1 MSKRKGSL
9 GLVFLIGVPLISW
22 PRFVW
27 TRVGMRSL
35 LVVYKK
41 NHEQIHDSALTT
53 VTTALERAKQ
63 RHEFEF
69 RTVPREEVE
78 RDDFLAKDVVIVL
91 GGDGTL
97 TSIAHS
103 VDDQTLVMGVNSH
116 PMDKE
121 GVGSFGF
128 FMGSN
133 PSRFAQDL
141 TSLIEGSCIINTLPR
156 LQAEI
161 MTTSGNI
168 IRSDPALNDLLV
180 ANTHQYQPSKYRL
193 KRSGGPA
200 YPDLDVR
207 QSSSGLLFSTF
218 LGQGAWFRHAID
230 MGSFEYQMEQV
241 NDHYLVLSRDLPND
255 LRRNDGSHW
264 AWTNQTTMISSD
276 MHRGYVVADGWDEI
290 HFTRG
295 ARISVNNNGPKLK
308 LVTFSEDIYSRVSP
322 GIRG

>member
-1 MSKRKGSL
+1 MNN
-9 GLVFLIGVPLISW
+9 
-22 PRFVW
+22 
-27 TRVGMRSL
+27 L
-35 LVVYKK
+35 LVVFKK
-41 NHEQIHDSALTT
+41 NHEQVHDGALST
-53 VTTALERAKQ
+53 VISTLDKAK
-63 RHEFEF
+63 RTYGFEF

-78 RDDFLAKDVVIVL
+78 RDDFVGPEAVIVL

-116 PMDKE
+116 PMDS
-121 GVGSFGF
+121 GGSGSFGF
-128 FMGSN
+128 FMGSD
-133 PSRFAQDL
+133 PTRFPQDL
-141 TSLIEGSCIINTLPR
+141 DHLLRGSCIINTIPR

-161 MTTSGNI
+161 MSTSGNI

-193 KRSGGPA
+193 KRESNPN
-200 YPDLDVR
+200 YPELDVR

-218 LGQGAWFRHAID
+218 LGQGAWFRHVVD
-230 MGSFEYQMEQV
+230 LSSFEFSMSEV
-241 NDHYLVLSRDLPND
+241 NDHYLVVSRDLPSTM
-255 LRRNDGSHW
+255 RIEDGSHW
-264 AWTNQTTMISSD
+264 AWTDQTTTLTSD

-308 LVTFSEDIYSRVSP
+308 LVTFSEDIYSRVSALK
-322 GIRG
+322 R

>member
-1 MSKRKGSL
+1 MNN
-9 GLVFLIGVPLISW
+9 I
-22 PRFVW
+22 
-27 TRVGMRSL
+27 
-35 LVVYKK
+35 LVVFKK
-41 NHEQIHDSALTT
+41 NHEQVHDGALSTVITT
-53 VTTALERAKQ
+53 LNKAKQ
-63 RHEFEF
+63 TYGFDF

-78 RDDFLAKDVVIVL
+78 RDDFVGPDAVIVL

-116 PMDKE
+116 PMD
-121 GVGSFGF
+121 GGGGGSFGF
-128 FMGSN
+128 FMGSD
-133 PSRFAQDL
+133 PTRFPLDL
-141 TSLIEGSCIINTLPR
+141 DHLLRGSCIINTIPR

-161 MTTSGNI
+161 MSTSGNI

-193 KRSGGPA
+193 KRESNPN
-200 YPDLDVR
+200 YPELDVR

-218 LGQGAWFRHAID
+218 LGQGAWFRHVVD
-230 MGSFEYQMEQV
+230 LSMFEFSMSEV
-241 NDHYLVLSRDLPND
+241 NDHYLVVSRDLPSNM
-255 LRRNDGSHW
+255 RIEDGSHW
-264 AWTNQTTMISSD
+264 AWTDQTTTLTSD

-308 LVTFSEDIYSRVSP
+308 LVTFSEDIYSRVSALK
-322 GIRG
+322 R

>member
-1 MSKRKGSL
+1 MNN
-9 GLVFLIGVPLISW
+9 
-22 PRFVW
+22 
-27 TRVGMRSL
+27 L
-35 LVVYKK
+35 LVVFKK
-41 NHEQIHDSALTT
+41 NHEQVHDGALST
-53 VTTALERAKQ
+53 VISTLDKAKQ
-63 RHEFEF
+63 TYGFEF

-78 RDDFLAKDVVIVL
+78 RDDFMGPEAVIVL

-116 PMDKE
+116 PMDS
-121 GVGSFGF
+121 GGSGSFGF
-128 FMGSN
+128 FMGSD
-133 PSRFAQDL
+133 PTRFTQDL
-141 TSLIEGSCIINTLPR
+141 DHLLRGSCIINTIPR

-161 MTTSGNI
+161 MSTSGNI

-193 KRSGGPA
+193 RRGSNPN
-200 YPDLDVR
+200 YPELDVR

-218 LGQGAWFRHAID
+218 LGQGAWFRHVVD
-230 MGSFEYQMEQV
+230 LSMFEFSMSEV
-241 NDHYLVLSRDLPND
+241 NDHYLVVSRDLPSNM
-255 LRRNDGSHW
+255 RIEDGSHW
-264 AWTNQTTMISSD
+264 AWTDQTTTLTSD

-308 LVTFSEDIYSRVSP
+308 LVTFSEDIYSRVSALK
-322 GIRG
+322 R

>member
-1 MSKRKGSL
+1 MNN
-9 GLVFLIGVPLISW
+9 
-22 PRFVW
+22 
-27 TRVGMRSL
+27 L
-35 LVVYKK
+35 LVVFKK
-41 NHEQIHDSALTT
+41 NHEQVHDGALST
-53 VTTALERAKQ
+53 VVSTLDKAKQ
-63 RHEFEF
+63 TYGFDF

-78 RDDFLAKDVVIVL
+78 RDDFVGPEAVIVL

-116 PMDKE
+116 PMDS
-121 GVGSFGF
+121 GGSGSFGF
-128 FMGSN
+128 FMGSD
-133 PSRFAQDL
+133 PGRFPQDL
-141 TSLIEGSCIINTLPR
+141 DHLLRGSCIINTIPR

-161 MTTSGNI
+161 MSTSGNI

-193 KRSGGPA
+193 KREGNPN
-200 YPDLDVR
+200 YPELDLR

-218 LGQGAWFRHAID
+218 LGQGAWFRHVVD
-230 MGSFEYQMEQV
+230 LSMFEFSMSEV
-241 NDHYLVLSRDLPND
+241 NDHYLVVSIDLPSNM
-255 LRRNDGSHW
+255 RAEDGSHW
-264 AWTNQTTMISSD
+264 AWTDQTTTLTSD

-308 LVTFSEDIYSRVSP
+308 LVTFSEDIYSRVSALK
-322 GIRG
+322 R

>member
-1 MSKRKGSL
+1 MNN
-9 GLVFLIGVPLISW
+9 
-22 PRFVW
+22 
-27 TRVGMRSL
+27 L
-35 LVVYKK
+35 LVVFKK
-41 NHEQIHDSALTT
+41 NHEQVHDGALST
-53 VTTALERAKQ
+53 VISTLDKAKQ
-63 RHEFEF
+63 TYGFEF

-78 RDDFLAKDVVIVL
+78 RDDFMGPEAVIVL

-116 PMDKE
+116 PMD
-121 GVGSFGF
+121 GGGGGSFGF
-128 FMGSN
+128 FMGSD
-133 PSRFAQDL
+133 PTRFPLDL
-141 TSLIEGSCIINTLPR
+141 DHLLRGSCIINTIPR

-161 MTTSGNI
+161 MSTSGNI

-193 KRSGGPA
+193 KRESNPN
-200 YPDLDVR
+200 YPELDVR

-218 LGQGAWFRHAID
+218 LGQGAWFRHVVD
-230 MGSFEYQMEQV
+230 LSMFEFSMSEV
-241 NDHYLVLSRDLPND
+241 NDHYLVVSRDLPSNM
-255 LRRNDGSHW
+255 RVEDGSHW
-264 AWTNQTTMISSD
+264 AWTDQTTTLTSD

-308 LVTFSEDIYSRVSP
+308 LVTFSEDIYSRVSALK
-322 GIRG
+322 R